1 MFFKRYSK
9 SSLSPALL
17 LKLQY
22 SACYQLNQQWEHQN
36 TSLLTS
42 ARKKSPFFCTRG
54 EKRKKKKSIFY
65 LLLFLSKRMRED
77 NGIISRWFSNCIMC
91 SLEGLTLFG
100 SKTYVLHI
108 LIGPIKLATLHD
120 PLLPECWLCACL
132 SSLRKW
138 NKNKHVYNNFQNQ
151 VAQIRTHR
159 FIYIWYIYMV
169 LCLRTTCMQASH
181 PSPL

>member
-1 MFFKRYSK
+1 MFQAPWQELFVTCTSFKATVFC
-9 SSLSPALL
+9 LSPAQPAVEAP
-17 LKLQY
+17 KY
-22 SACYQLNQQWEHQN
+22 ISAD
-36 TSLLTS
+36 
-42 ARKKSPFFCTRG
+42 
-54 EKRKKKKSIFY
+54 KRKKKKSPFPCTRGKKEKSSIFH
-65 LLLFLSKRMRED
+65 LLLLLSKRMREE

-138 NKNKHVYNNFQNQ
+138 NKNKHVYNNFQGQ
-151 VAQIRTHR
+151 VPQIRTQKC
-159 FIYIWYIYMV
+159 IYIW
-169 LCLRTTCMQASH
+169 
-181 PSPL
+181 